1 MEKAEIKKLVDKAK
15 LDDQRAFGEL
25 YNYYYPQVN
34 RLVRSIVK
42 NTEDSEDISIEAI
55 TKAFKNIQK
64 YREDLSF
71 DLWLKKVTTNYIID
85 KIRSGVLN
93 NKTVSMDDENTHEIF
108 YTDFSNPEKDY
119 IKTEVR
125 ALLEEEFDL
134 ISGRAK
140 QMLDLRYKKDYT
152 YQQIADE
159 LGISIGNVK
168 NILNKI
174 RTRIT
179 KKVNKN
185 ESNLSKGVEDC
196 KAVT

>member
-1 MEKAEIKKLVDKAK
+1 MEKAEIKNLVDKAK
-15 LDDQRAFGEL
+15 LDDQKAFRIL
-25 YNYYYPQVN
+25 YDYYYPQVN
-34 RLVRSIVK
+34 RLVRGIVK

-64 YREDLSF
+64 YKEDLSF
-71 DLWLKKVTTNYIID
+71 DLWLKKVTTNYMID

-93 NKTVSMDDENTHEIF
+93 NKTISMDDENTHELF
-108 YTDFSNPEKDY
+108 YTDFSDPEKDY

-185 ESNLSKGVEDC
+185 ESNLSKGVKNC

>member
-1 MEKAEIKKLVDKAK
+1 MEKSEIKKLVDKAK

-34 RLVRSIVK
+34 RLVRGIIK

-64 YREDLSF
+64 YKEDLSF
-71 DLWLKKVTTNYIID
+71 DLWLKKVTTNYMID

-93 NKTVSMDDENTHEIF
+93 NKTVSMDDESTHELF

-185 ESNLSKGVEDC
+185 ESNLSKGVENC

>member
-1 MEKAEIKKLVDKAK
+1 MEKSEIKKLVDKAK

-34 RLVRSIVK
+34 RLVRGIIK

-64 YREDLSF
+64 YKEDLSF
-71 DLWLKKVTTNYIID
+71 DLWLKKVTTNYMID

-93 NKTVSMDDENTHEIF
+93 NKTVSMDDESTHELF

-152 YQQIADE
+152 YQQIANE

-185 ESNLSKGVEDC
+185 ESNLSKGVENC

>member
-1 MEKAEIKKLVDKAK
+1 MEKAEIKNLVDKAK
-15 LDDQRAFGEL
+15 LDDQKAFRIL
-25 YNYYYPQVN
+25 YDYYYPQVN
-34 RLVRSIVK
+34 RLVRGIVK

-64 YREDLSF
+64 YRENLSF

-93 NKTVSMDDENTHEIF
+93 NKTISMDDENTHELF
-108 YTDFSNPEKDY
+108 YTDFSDPEKDY

-159 LGISIGNVK
+159 LRISIGNVK

-185 ESNLSKGVEDC
+185 ESNLSKGVKGC

>member
-1 MEKAEIKKLVDKAK
+1 MEKSEIKELVDKAK
-15 LDDQRAFGEL
+15 LNDQRAFGEL

-64 YREDLSF
+64 YKEDLSF
-71 DLWLKKVTTNYIID
+71 DLWLKKVTTNYMID

-93 NKTVSMDDENTHEIF
+93 NKTVSMDDENTHELF

-185 ESNLSKGVEDC
+185 ESNLSKGVENC

>member
-1 MEKAEIKKLVDKAK
+1 MEKSEIKELVDKAK

-71 DLWLKKVTTNYIID
+71 DLWLKKVTTNYMID

-185 ESNLSKGVEDC
+185 ESNLSKGVENC

>member
-93 NKTVSMDDENTHEIF
+93 NKTVSMDDENTHELF

-159 LGISIGNVK
+159 LGVSIGNVK

-179 KKVNKN
+179 KKINKN
-185 ESNLSKGVEDC
+185 ESNLSKGVENC

>member
-25 YNYYYPQVN
+25 YNYYYPQIN
-34 RLVRSIVK
+34 RLVRGIVK

-179 KKVNKN
+179 KKINKN
-185 ESNLSKGVEDC
+185 ESNLSKGVENC
-196 KAVT
+196 KAVA

>member
-168 NILNKI
+168 NILNKT

-185 ESNLSKGVEDC
+185 ESNLSKGVENC

>member
-1 MEKAEIKKLVDKAK
+1 MEKSEIKELVDKAK

-71 DLWLKKVTTNYIID
+71 DLWLKKVTTNYMID

-93 NKTVSMDDENTHEIF
+93 NKTVSMDDENTHELF

-185 ESNLSKGVEDC
+185 ESNLSKGVENC

>member
-1 MEKAEIKKLVDKAK
+1 MVDKAK

-34 RLVRSIVK
+34 RLVRGIIK

-64 YREDLSF
+64 YKEDLSF
-71 DLWLKKVTTNYIID
+71 DLWLKKVTTNYMID

-93 NKTVSMDDENTHEIF
+93 NKTVSMDDENTHELF

-185 ESNLSKGVEDC
+185 ESNLSKGVENC

>member
-1 MEKAEIKKLVDKAK
+1 MEKSEIKELVDKAK
-15 LDDQRAFGEL
+15 LDDQRAFREL
-25 YNYYYPQVN
+25 YDYYYPQVN

-64 YREDLSF
+64 YKEDLSF
-71 DLWLKKVTTNYIID
+71 DLWLKKVTTNYMID

-93 NKTVSMDDENTHEIF
+93 NKTVSMDDENTHELF

-185 ESNLSKGVEDC
+185 ESNLSKGVENC

>member
-1 MEKAEIKKLVDKAK
+1 MEKSEIKELVDKAK
-15 LDDQRAFGEL
+15 LNDQRAFGEL

-34 RLVRSIVK
+34 RLVRGIIK

-64 YREDLSF
+64 YKEDLSF
-71 DLWLKKVTTNYIID
+71 DLWLKKVTTNYMID

-185 ESNLSKGVEDC
+185 ESNLSKGVENC

>member
-25 YNYYYPQVN
+25 YNYYYPQIN
-34 RLVRSIVK
+34 RLVRGIVK

-71 DLWLKKVTTNYIID
+71 DLWLKKVTTNYMID

-93 NKTVSMDDENTHEIF
+93 NKTVSMDDENTHELF

-185 ESNLSKGVEDC
+185 ESNLSKGVENC

>member
-1 MEKAEIKKLVDKAK
+1 MEKAEIKSLVDKAK
-15 LDDQRAFGEL
+15 LDDQRAFRVL
-25 YNYYYPQVN
+25 YDYYYPQVN
-34 RLVRSIVK
+34 RLVRGIVK

-93 NKTVSMDDENTHEIF
+93 NKTISMDDENTHELF
-108 YTDFSNPEKDY
+108 YTDFSDPEKDY

-185 ESNLSKGVEDC
+185 ESNLSKGVKDC

>member
-1 MEKAEIKKLVDKAK
+1 MEKAEIKNLVDKAK
-15 LDDQRAFGEL
+15 LDDQKAFRIL
-25 YNYYYPQVN
+25 YDYYYPQVN
-34 RLVRSIVK
+34 RLVRGIVK

-93 NKTVSMDDENTHEIF
+93 NKTISMDDENTHELF
-108 YTDFSNPEKDY
+108 YTDFSDPEKDY

-185 ESNLSKGVEDC
+185 ESNLSKGVKNC

>member
-1 MEKAEIKKLVDKAK
+1 MEKSEIKKLVDKAK

-34 RLVRSIVK
+34 RLVRGIIK

-71 DLWLKKVTTNYIID
+71 DLWLKKVTINYMID

-93 NKTVSMDDENTHEIF
+93 NKTVSMDDENTHELF

-134 ISGRAK
+134 IIGRAK

-185 ESNLSKGVEDC
+185 ESNLSKGVENC

>member
-1 MEKAEIKKLVDKAK
+1 MEKSEIKELVDKAR

-64 YREDLSF
+64 YKEDLSF
-71 DLWLKKVTTNYIID
+71 DLWLKKVTTNYMID

-93 NKTVSMDDENTHEIF
+93 NKTVSMDDENTHELF

-185 ESNLSKGVEDC
+185 ESDLSKGIESC
-196 KAVT
+196 KTAT

>member
-1 MEKAEIKKLVDKAK
+1 MEKAEIKELVDKAK
-15 LDDQRAFGEL
+15 LNDQRAFGEL

-34 RLVRSIVK
+34 RLVRGIIK

-64 YREDLSF
+64 YKEDLSF
-71 DLWLKKVTTNYIID
+71 DLWLKKVTTNYMID

-93 NKTVSMDDENTHEIF
+93 NKTVSMDDENTHELF

-185 ESNLSKGVEDC
+185 ESNLSKGVENC

>member
-1 MEKAEIKKLVDKAK
+1 MEKSEIKELVDKAR

-34 RLVRSIVK
+34 RLVRGIIK

-64 YREDLSF
+64 YKEDLSF
-71 DLWLKKVTTNYIID
+71 DLWLKKVTTNYMID

-93 NKTVSMDDENTHEIF
+93 NKTVSMDDENTHELF

-185 ESNLSKGVEDC
+185 ESDLSKGIESC
-196 KAVT
+196 KTAT

>member
-1 MEKAEIKKLVDKAK
+1 MEKSEIKKLVDKAK

-25 YNYYYPQVN
+25 YDYYYPQVN
-34 RLVRSIVK
+34 RLVRGIIK

-64 YREDLSF
+64 YKEDLSF
-71 DLWLKKVTTNYIID
+71 DLWLKKVTTNYMID

-93 NKTVSMDDENTHEIF
+93 NKTVSMDNEDTHELF

-185 ESNLSKGVEDC
+185 ESNLSKGVENC
-196 KAVT
+196 KAVA

>member
-15 LDDQRAFGEL
+15 LDDQRAFGDL

-185 ESNLSKGVEDC
+185 ESDLSKGVENC

>member
-1 MEKAEIKKLVDKAK
+1 MEKAEIKNLVDKAK
-15 LDDQRAFGEL
+15 LDDQKAFRIL
-25 YNYYYPQVN
+25 YDYYYPQVN
-34 RLVRSIVK
+34 RLVRGIVK

-93 NKTVSMDDENTHEIF
+93 NKTISMDDENTHELF
-108 YTDFSNPEKDY
+108 YTDFSDPEKDY

-185 ESNLSKGVEDC
+185 ESNLSKGVKDC

>member
-1 MEKAEIKKLVDKAK
+1 MEKSEIKELVDKAK
-15 LDDQRAFGEL
+15 LNDQRAFGEL

-93 NKTVSMDDENTHEIF
+93 NKTVSMDDENTHELF

-185 ESNLSKGVEDC
+185 ESNLSKGVENC

>member
-1 MEKAEIKKLVDKAK
+1 MEKSEIKELVDKAK
-15 LDDQRAFGEL
+15 LNDQRAFGEL

-34 RLVRSIVK
+34 RLVRGIIK

-64 YREDLSF
+64 YKEDLSF
-71 DLWLKKVTTNYIID
+71 DLWLKKVTTNYMID

-93 NKTVSMDDENTHEIF
+93 NKTVSMDDENTHELF

-185 ESNLSKGVEDC
+185 ESLSKGVENC

>member
-93 NKTVSMDDENTHEIF
+93 NKTVSMDDENTHELF

-185 ESNLSKGVEDC
+185 ESNLSKGVENC

>member
-1 MEKAEIKKLVDKAK
+1 MEKSEIKELVGKAK

-71 DLWLKKVTTNYIID
+71 DLWLKKVTTNYMID

-93 NKTVSMDDENTHEIF
+93 NKTVSMDDENTHELF

-185 ESNLSKGVEDC
+185 ESNLSKGVENC

>member
-15 LDDQRAFGEL
+15 LDDQRAFGDL

-179 KKVNKN
+179 KKINKN
-185 ESNLSKGVEDC
+185 ESNLSKGVENC

>member
-1 MEKAEIKKLVDKAK
+1 MEKAEIKNLVDKAK
-15 LDDQRAFGEL
+15 LDDQKAFRIL
-25 YNYYYPQVN
+25 YDYYYPQVN
-34 RLVRSIVK
+34 RLVRGIVK

-64 YREDLSF
+64 YKEDLSF
-71 DLWLKKVTTNYIID
+71 DLWLKKVTTNYMID

-93 NKTVSMDDENTHEIF
+93 NKTVSMDDESTHELF

-185 ESNLSKGVEDC
+185 ESNLSKGVKNC

>member
-1 MEKAEIKKLVDKAK
+1 MEKSEIKELVDKAK
-15 LDDQRAFGEL
+15 LNDQRAFGEL

-34 RLVRSIVK
+34 RIVRSIVK

-64 YREDLSF
+64 YKEDLSF
-71 DLWLKKVTTNYIID
+71 DLWLKKVTTNYMID

-93 NKTVSMDDENTHEIF
+93 NKTVSMDDENTHELF

-185 ESNLSKGVEDC
+185 ESNLSKGVENC

>member
-71 DLWLKKVTTNYIID
+71 DLWLKKVTTNYMID

-93 NKTVSMDDENTHEIF
+93 NKTVSMDDENTHELF

-185 ESNLSKGVEDC
+185 ESNLSKGVENC

>member
-1 MEKAEIKKLVDKAK
+1 MEKSEIKELVGKAK

-93 NKTVSMDDENTHEIF
+93 NKTVSMDDENTHELF

-185 ESNLSKGVEDC
+185 ESNLSKGVENC

>member
-1 MEKAEIKKLVDKAK
+1 MEKSEIKELVDKAK
-15 LDDQRAFGEL
+15 LNDQRAFGEL

-34 RLVRSIVK
+34 RLVRGIIK

-93 NKTVSMDDENTHEIF
+93 NKTVSMDDENTHELF

-185 ESNLSKGVEDC
+185 ESNLSKGVENC

>member
-1 MEKAEIKKLVDKAK
+1 MEKSEIKELVDKAK

-64 YREDLSF
+64 YREDSSF
-71 DLWLKKVTTNYIID
+71 DLWLKKVTTNYMID

-185 ESNLSKGVEDC
+185 ESDLSKGVENC

>member
-1 MEKAEIKKLVDKAK
+1 MEKSEIKELVDKAK
-15 LDDQRAFGEL
+15 LNDQRAFGEL

-34 RLVRSIVK
+34 RLVRGIIK

-64 YREDLSF
+64 YKEDLSF
-71 DLWLKKVTTNYIID
+71 DLWLKKVTTNYMID

-93 NKTVSMDDENTHEIF
+93 NKTVSMDDENTHELF

-185 ESNLSKGVEDC
+185 ESNLSKGVENC

>member
-1 MEKAEIKKLVDKAK
+1 MEKSEIKKLVDKAK

-25 YNYYYPQVN
+25 YDYYYPQVN
-34 RLVRSIVK
+34 RLVRGIIK

-64 YREDLSF
+64 YKEDLSF
-71 DLWLKKVTTNYIID
+71 DLWLKKVTTNYMID

-93 NKTVSMDDENTHEIF
+93 NKTVSMDDESTHELF

-185 ESNLSKGVEDC
+185 ESNLSKGVENC
-196 KAVT
+196 KAVA

>member
-1 MEKAEIKKLVDKAK
+1 MEKSEIKELVDKAK
-15 LDDQRAFGEL
+15 LNDQRAFGEL

-64 YREDLSF
+64 YKEDLSF
-71 DLWLKKVTTNYIID
+71 DLWLKKVTTNYMID

-185 ESNLSKGVEDC
+185 ESNLSKGVENC

>member
-185 ESNLSKGVEDC
+185 ESDLSKGVENC

>member
-1 MEKAEIKKLVDKAK
+1 MEKSEIKELVDKAK

-34 RLVRSIVK
+34 RLVRGIIK

-64 YREDLSF
+64 YKEDLSF
-71 DLWLKKVTTNYIID
+71 DLWLKKVTTNYMID

-93 NKTVSMDDENTHEIF
+93 NKTVSMDDENTHELF

-152 YQQIADE
+152 YQQIANE

-185 ESNLSKGVEDC
+185 ESNLSKGVENC